1 MHCNIKIR
9 YCLAGMICDINIIMN
24 LKKYRIIFSFV
35 FLFSLYNESG
45 AEETAFSTVLEEA
58 KEYFSDIGWTMS
70 ETILASPM
78 AEPFTLDEIKTENLS
93 SYGDINLE
101 EGLFPSLD
109 GLGVLDY
116 TGVEKSVLNFL
127 DVLVLQFK
135 ENKVDMSL
143 CSKEKPFLPY
153 LINYRLDSFKPI
165 VSVFYGRPENKAN
178 KKVKAL
184 FKCNI
189 RGEDKIFYIIIEVYL
204 IFIEEKW
211 YLDSFDIIG
220 DKNEQSS

>member
-58 KEYFSDIGWTMS
+58 KKYFSDIGWTVS

-165 VSVFYGRPENKAN
+165 VSVFYGRPENKAD

>member
-1 MHCNIKIR
+1 
-9 YCLAGMICDINIIMN
+9 MN

-45 AEETAFSTVLEEA
+45 AEETSFSTVLEEA
-58 KEYFSDIGWTMS
+58 KKYFSDIDWTVS
-70 ETILASPM
+70 ETISASPM

-116 TGVEKSVLNFL
+116 TGIEKSVLNFL
-127 DVLVLQFK
+127 DKVSLQFK
-135 ENKVDMSL
+135 ENKADIGL

-165 VSVFYGRPENKAN
+165 VSVFYGRPENKADQ
-178 KKVKAL
+178 KVKAM
-184 FKCNI
+184 FRCNI
-189 RGEDKIFYIIIEVYL
+189 RGKEKVFYRLFEITL
-204 IFIEEKW
+204 IFMDEKW
-211 YLDSFDIIG
+211 CIDSFDVIG
-220 DKNEQSS
+220 DENEQASQ

>member
-1 MHCNIKIR
+1 MK
-9 YCLAGMICDINIIMN
+9 

-45 AEETAFSTVLEEA
+45 AEENSFSTILEEA
-58 KEYFSDIGWTMS
+58 KKYFSDIDWTVS
-70 ETILASPM
+70 ETISASPM

-93 SYGDINLE
+93 SYGDTDLRE
-101 EGLFPSLD
+101 SLFPSLD

-116 TGVEKSVLNFL
+116 TGIEKSVLNFL
-127 DVLVLQFK
+127 NKLSLQFK
-135 ENKVDMSL
+135 ENKVDISL
-143 CSKEKPFLPY
+143 CSKAKPFLTY

-165 VSVFYGRPENKAN
+165 VSVFYGRPENKADQ
-178 KKVKAL
+178 KVKAL

-189 RGEDKIFYIIIEVYL
+189 RGEDKIFYIIIEVYI

-220 DKNEQSS
+220 DKNEQSSQ

>member
-1 MHCNIKIR
+1 M
-9 YCLAGMICDINIIMN
+9 D

-35 FLFSLYNESG
+35 FLFSIYNESG
-45 AEETAFSTVLEEA
+45 AEESSFSTVLEEA
-58 KEYFSDIGWTMS
+58 KKYFSEIDWTMS

-135 ENKVDMSL
+135 ENKVDISL

-165 VSVFYGRPENKAN
+165 VSVFYGRPENKADQ
-178 KKVKAL
+178 KVKTL

>member
-165 VSVFYGRPENKAN
+165 VSVFYGRPENKAD
-178 KKVKAL
+178 KKVKTL

>member
-1 MHCNIKIR
+1 
-9 YCLAGMICDINIIMN
+9 MN

-45 AEETAFSTVLEEA
+45 AEETSFSTVLEEA
-58 KEYFSDIGWTMS
+58 KKYFADIDWTIS
-70 ETILASPM
+70 ETISASPM

-116 TGVEKSVLNFL
+116 TGIEKSVLNFL

-135 ENKVDMSL
+135 ENKADINL

-165 VSVFYGRPENKAN
+165 VSVFYGRPENKAD
-178 KKVKAL
+178 KKIKTL

-189 RGEDKIFYIIIEVYL
+189 REEDKIFYIIIEVYI
-204 IFIEEKW
+204 IFIDGKW

-220 DKNEQSS
+220 DKNEQSSQ

>member
-1 MHCNIKIR
+1 
-9 YCLAGMICDINIIMN
+9 MN

-165 VSVFYGRPENKAN
+165 VSVFYGRPENKAD

>member
-189 RGEDKIFYIIIEVYL
+189 REEDKIFYIIIEVYL

>member
-1 MHCNIKIR
+1 
-9 YCLAGMICDINIIMN
+9 MN

-45 AEETAFSTVLEEA
+45 AEETSFSTVLEEA
-58 KEYFSDIGWTMS
+58 KKYFSEIDWTIS
-70 ETILASPM
+70 ETILSSPM
-78 AEPFTLDEIKTENLS
+78 AEPFTLDEIKADSLS

-165 VSVFYGRPENKAN
+165 VSVFYGRPENKAD

-184 FKCNI
+184 FKCNV

-220 DKNEQSS
+220 DKNEQSSQ

>member
-1 MHCNIKIR
+1 MK
-9 YCLAGMICDINIIMN
+9 

-165 VSVFYGRPENKAN
+165 VSVFYGRPENKAD

>member
-1 MHCNIKIR
+1 MK
-9 YCLAGMICDINIIMN
+9 

-45 AEETAFSTVLEEA
+45 AEETSFSTVLEEA
-58 KEYFSDIGWTMS
+58 KKYFSDIDWTVS
-70 ETILASPM
+70 ETISASPM
-78 AEPFTLDEIKTENLS
+78 AEPFTVDEVTTQNLS
-93 SYGDINLE
+93 SYGDTNLE
-101 EGLFPSLD
+101 EGLFPSLE

-116 TGVEKSVLNFL
+116 TGIEKSVLNFL
-127 DVLVLQFK
+127 DKVSLQFK
-135 ENKVDMSL
+135 ENKADIGL

-165 VSVFYGRPENKAN
+165 VSVFYGRPENKAD
-178 KKVKAL
+178 KKVKTL

-220 DKNEQSS
+220 DKNEQSSQ

>member
-1 MHCNIKIR
+1 
-9 YCLAGMICDINIIMN
+9 MN

-58 KEYFSDIGWTMS
+58 KKYFSEIDWTIS
-70 ETILASPM
+70 ETILSSPM
-78 AEPFTLDEIKTENLS
+78 AEPFTLDEIKADSLS

-135 ENKVDMSL
+135 ENKVDISL

-165 VSVFYGRPENKAN
+165 VSVFYGRPENKAD
-178 KKVKAL
+178 KKIKTL

-220 DKNEQSS
+220 DKNEQSSQ

>member
-1 MHCNIKIR
+1 
-9 YCLAGMICDINIIMN
+9 MN

-35 FLFSLYNESG
+35 FLFSIYNESG
-45 AEETAFSTVLEEA
+45 AEESSFSTVLEEA
-58 KEYFSDIGWTMS
+58 KKYFSEIDWTMS

-135 ENKVDMSL
+135 ENKVDISL

-165 VSVFYGRPENKAN
+165 VSVFYGRPENKADQ
-178 KKVKAL
+178 KVKTL

>member
-1 MHCNIKIR
+1 MK
-9 YCLAGMICDINIIMN
+9 

-35 FLFSLYNESG
+35 FLFSIYNKIR
-45 AEETAFSTVLEEA
+45 AEEISFPTILEEA
-58 KEYFSDIGWTMS
+58 KKYFSEIDWTIS
-70 ETILASPM
+70 ETISSSPI

-93 SYGDINLE
+93 SYGDMNLE

-135 ENKVDMSL
+135 ENKVDISL

-165 VSVFYGRPENKAN
+165 VAVFYGRPENKAD
-178 KKVKAL
+178 KKVKTL

-220 DKNEQSS
+220 DKNEQSSQ

>member
-165 VSVFYGRPENKAN
+165 VSVFYGRPENKAD

>member
-1 MHCNIKIR
+1 
-9 YCLAGMICDINIIMN
+9 MN

-35 FLFSLYNESG
+35 FLFSIYNESG
-45 AEETAFSTVLEEA
+45 AEESSFSTVLEEA
-58 KEYFSDIGWTMS
+58 KKYFSDIGWTMS

-116 TGVEKSVLNFL
+116 TGIEKSVLNFL

-165 VSVFYGRPENKAN
+165 VSVFYGRPENKAD

-184 FKCNI
+184 FKCNV

>member
-1 MHCNIKIR
+1 
-9 YCLAGMICDINIIMN
+9 MN

-45 AEETAFSTVLEEA
+45 AEETSFSTVLEEA
-58 KEYFSDIGWTMS
+58 KKYFSEIDWTIS
-70 ETILASPM
+70 ETILSSPM
-78 AEPFTLDEIKTENLS
+78 AEPFTLDEIKADSLS

-165 VSVFYGRPENKAN
+165 VSVFYGRPENKAD

>member
-1 MHCNIKIR
+1 
-9 YCLAGMICDINIIMN
+9 MN

-45 AEETAFSTVLEEA
+45 AEETSFSTVLEEA
-58 KEYFSDIGWTMS
+58 KKYFSDIDWTIS
-70 ETILASPM
+70 ETISASPM
-78 AEPFTLDEIKTENLS
+78 AEPFTLDEIKADSLS
-93 SYGDINLE
+93 SYGDTNLE
-101 EGLFPSLD
+101 EGLYPSLD

-116 TGVEKSVLNFL
+116 TGIEKSVLNFL
-127 DVLVLQFK
+127 DKLSLQFK
-135 ENKVDMSL
+135 ENKVDISI

-165 VSVFYGRPENKAN
+165 VSIFYGRPENKADQ
-178 KKVKAL
+178 KIKVL

-220 DKNEQSS
+220 DKNEQSSQ